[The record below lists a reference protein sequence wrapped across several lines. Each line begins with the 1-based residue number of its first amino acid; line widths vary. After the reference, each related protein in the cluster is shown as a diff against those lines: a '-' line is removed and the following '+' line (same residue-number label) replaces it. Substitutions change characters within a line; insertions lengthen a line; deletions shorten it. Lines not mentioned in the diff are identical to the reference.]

1 VKINAAVCRAQ
12 GEDFRI
18 EEIDLADPREDE
30 VLVRNVGAGVCHTDL
45 ICRDQWYPVPLPAV
59 FGHEGSGVIEAVG
72 KNVTKVKPGDHVVM
86 SFMSCGVCK
95 SCRIGRP
102 AYCAELYGRNFSGG
116 RPDESSALTDGNGER
131 LNGHFF
137 GQSSWATHSVAY
149 ERSVVK
155 VDPDAPLELLGP
167 LGCGIQTG
175 AAAVF
180 STFNPEAGTSIA
192 IFGSGSVGLA
202 AIMAAKAAGCTTI
215 IAVDLKDQRIELAK
229 ELGATHGINPSD
241 GTDSVEAIKD
251 ITGGGV
257 DFALELTA
265 SPKVF
270 RNAVDSLGPLGTVGL
285 IGAAALGTEYTF
297 DMNDVMLPG
306 KTIKGHI
313 ESGNS
318 TPDIFIPRLVALIQ
332 QGKFPLDRLVTNYKL
347 EDINTA
353 AHDTEA
359 GVTVKPVVVF
369 S

>member
-1 VKINAAVCRAQ
+1 
-12 GEDFRI
+12 
-18 EEIDLADPREDE
+18 
-30 VLVRNVGAGVCHTDL
+30 
-45 ICRDQWYPVPLPAV
+45 
-59 FGHEGSGVIEAVG
+59 
-72 KNVTKVKPGDHVVM
+72 
-86 SFMSCGVCK
+86 
-95 SCRIGRP
+95 
-102 AYCAELYGRNFSGG
+102 
-116 RPDESSALTDGNGER
+116 
-131 LNGHFF
+131 
-137 GQSSWATHSVAY
+137 
-149 ERSVVK
+149 
-155 VDPDAPLELLGP
+155 
-167 LGCGIQTG
+167 
-175 AAAVF
+175 
-180 STFNPEAGTSIA
+180 
-192 IFGSGSVGLA
+192 
-202 AIMAAKAAGCTTI
+202 MAAKAAGCTTI
-215 IAVDLKDQRIELAK
+215 IAVDLKDQRIALAK
-229 ELGATHGINPSD
+229 ELGATHGVNPSD

-318 TPDIFIPRLVALIQ
+318 TPDIFIPRLVALMQ
-332 QGKFPLDRLVTNYKL
+332 QGKFPLEKLVTNYKL